1 MDGRGIT
8 EAFVAQPCRRRLLR
22 LFMGR
27 RVFVAVIS
35 IGVLI
40 GASSVAA
47 AMITRSLVHPE
58 TVRPVVSFASGVVQ
72 MGNSI
77 AGSAVVSRSK
87 MVPGDTVSG
96 QVIISNGGVR
106 AAEFHLYARN
116 LIDTPGPAG
125 GRLSQRLMLRI
136 KRVGRVSAR
145 RATVYNG
152 VFRGLKS
159 ASLGR
164 FAPHESR
171 RYVFTVA
178 FPVGT
183 SALDST
189 YMASSMSVRF
199 DWSTSV
205 RR

>member
-1 MDGRGIT
+1 MDEPDVSTSRDRVSG
-8 EAFVAQPCRRRLLR
+8 RRRLRR
-22 LFMGR
+22 LFGR
-27 RVFVAVIS
+27 HVFAVAVS
-35 IGVLI
+35 IAVLV
-40 GASSVAA
+40 GGSSVAV
-47 AMITRSLVHPE
+47 AMMARSIADPE
-58 TVRPVVSFASGVVQ
+58 MVRPVVSFASGVVQ

-77 AGSAVVSRSK
+77 AGSAVVSRAK
-87 MVPGDTVSG
+87 MKPGDTVSG

-116 LIDTPGPAG
+116 MIDTPGPGG

-136 KRVGRVSAR
+136 KEVGRVSSR
-145 RATVYNG
+145 RATVYSG
-152 VFRGLKS
+152 VFGGLKS

-171 RYVFTVA
+171 RYVFTVT

-183 SALDST
+183 TAVDST
-189 YMASSMSVRF
+189 YMASSLSVRF